1 MAGRSRLLPMDVPGG
16 EGRGQ
21 RKPII
26 YKYQKS
32 VANTVCTHHTTQIK
46 LKQHYRNSYA
56 ASASL
61 MKRKASNS
69 AYYHQDQTTK
79 QPYAT

>member
-1 MAGRSRLLPMDVPGG
+1 MYVLPKLSKKNHKNHQIPKCID
-16 EGRGQ
+16 
-21 RKPII
+21 

-32 VANTVCTHHTTQIK
+32 VASTVCTHHTTQIK

-69 AYYHQDQTTK
+69 AYSHQDQTTK